1 MVWDLTQGHGA
12 DALPVS
18 LYGHTKAVA
27 QLAVSPDSR
36 RLATGGD
43 DGTVRIWA
51 LELDDLIAI
60 AKSRVTRSLT
70 ADECQQYLHLQE
82 CPKEE

>member
-18 LYGHTKAVA
+18 LYGHAKAVHVV
-27 QLAVSPDSR
+27 AVSSDSK
-36 RLATGGD
+36 RLATGSA

-51 LELDDLIAI
+51 PELDDLIAI
-60 AKSRVTRSLT
+60 AKSRVTRGLT
-70 ADECQQYLHLQE
+70 ADECQQYLHLQV